1 MWSFNTIVMNCI
13 KRRIAFF
20 TVLLILAWPGSYL
33 LGYVHNHFSLF
44 GLNEALIEEY
54 YYIDDYWELYYNTS
68 IANLLDIE
76 DTGVK
81 KKYYPVG
88 RLLVNSLEIL
98 TTLDSRFNHAEL
110 AASKPRRCAQVR
122 KTLSFYHQ
130 YDNRPGATDIPIIN
144 GSITIHI
151 GLILPDLEQ
160 YLQEHCLDP
169 FFDSAGEESKG
180 REWTS

>member
-13 KRRIAFF
+13 RRRISFF
-20 TVLLILAWPGSYL
+20 TVLLIFALPGSYL

-44 GLNEALIEEY
+44 GPNEALIDEY
-54 YYIDDYWELYYNTS
+54 YRDYWEVWYNIR

-81 KKYYPVG
+81 KKYHPLG
-88 RLLVNSLEIL
+88 RRLSELLRIL
-98 TTLDSRFNHAEL
+98 TTLDSRFDDAEL

-130 YDNRPGATDIPIIN
+130 YDRPGSTELTIN
-144 GSITIHI
+144 DSITSNI
-151 GLILPDLEQ
+151 GRILPDLEQ

-169 FFDSAGEESKG
+169 FFDSAGEESK
-180 REWTS
+180 

>member
-13 KRRIAFF
+13 KRKIAFVA
-20 TVLLILAWPGSYL
+20 VLLILAFPGSYL

-44 GLNEALIEEY
+44 GLNEAVIEEY
-54 YYIDDYWELYYNTS
+54 YYMDDYWELYYNTS

-88 RLLVNSLEIL
+88 IRLHNILGTL
-98 TTLDSRFNHAEL
+98 TTLDSRFDDAEL

-122 KTLSFYHQ
+122 KMLSFYHQ
-130 YDNRPGATDIPIIN
+130 YDRPGATKITTIHE
-144 GSITIHI
+144 SITVGI
-151 GLILPDLEQ
+151 GIILPDLEK
-160 YLQEHCLDP
+160 YLQEHCLAP
-169 FFDSAGEESKG
+169 FFDSAGEERK
-180 REWTS
+180 

>member
-13 KRRIAFF
+13 RRRIAFF
-20 TVLLILAWPGSYL
+20 TVLLILALPGSYL
-33 LGYVHNHFSLF
+33 LGYVHNNFSLF
-44 GLNEALIEEY
+44 GLNEVLMEEY
-54 YYIDDYWELYYNTS
+54 YYIDDYWKLYYNTS

-88 RLLVNSLEIL
+88 LLLEDRLRRL
-98 TTLDSRFNHAEL
+98 TTLDSRFDDTEF

-130 YDNRPGATDIPIIN
+130 YKEPGATELIIN
-144 GSITIHI
+144 NSITISI
-151 GLILPDLEQ
+151 DRIIPDLEQ

-169 FFDSAGEESKG
+169 FFDSAGEESK
-180 REWTS
+180 